1 MLGSSASDESGYIR
15 LYNQDD
21 KLLNEREVEMVQL
34 IETVDCSDDHVSIK
48 LIADWSLQ

>member
-34 IETVDCSDDHVSIK
+34 IETVDWSDDQVSIK
-48 LIADWSLQ
+48 LITDWSLQ